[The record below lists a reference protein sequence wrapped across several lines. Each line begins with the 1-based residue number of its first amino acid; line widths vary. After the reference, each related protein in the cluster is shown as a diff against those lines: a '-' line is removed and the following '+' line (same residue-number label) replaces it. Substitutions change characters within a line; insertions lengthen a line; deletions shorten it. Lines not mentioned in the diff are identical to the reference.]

1 MPNQP
6 GPDSQNSEEGGQAIV
21 CPNQMPFGAN
31 RECTEPSGTRL
42 TLSPC
47 AYGIYAPGL
56 MPAARQGDSCVH
68 WAALGASPCSP
79 CSGDTAL
86 CCLFSQA
93 VPGSR
98 LGAHPADIG
107 LVKKI
112 SVIRDLIICS
122 AQAPKAAHRFST
134 HSKGE
139 GTRGV
144 TVIDMKHTG
153 KQCSLSSAT
162 G

>member
-21 CPNQMPFGAN
+21 CPNQMPFGTN

-107 LVKKI
+107 LVKKNI
-112 SVIRDLIICS
+112 SD
-122 AQAPKAAHRFST
+122 KRFDHLLSSGSQSSSPLFYT
-134 HSKGE
+134 QQ
-139 GTRGV
+139 RRR
-144 TVIDMKHTG
+144 HTG
-153 KQCSLSSAT
+153 GDCN
-162 G
+162 